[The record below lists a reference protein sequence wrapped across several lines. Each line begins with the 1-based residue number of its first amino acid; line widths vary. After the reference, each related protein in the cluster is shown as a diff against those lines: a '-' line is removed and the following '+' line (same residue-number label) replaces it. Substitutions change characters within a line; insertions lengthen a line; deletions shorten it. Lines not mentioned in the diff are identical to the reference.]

1 MAPTL
6 RSVGRNPGGD
16 VNALNAQFPRPA
28 PTGVD
33 PIQRMPW
40 AASIKRFLGRVLN
53 APSPLQSSTD
63 PRVAVPSSS
72 LLGALLAWSR
82 DAMTGLAVMSGV
94 VNILA
99 LTGSFYMLQVYD
111 RVLASHS
118 ISTLVG
124 ITGLMLGLYALYGIL
139 DTLRCH
145 VLGRLGLRID
155 RLLRDRVFGFV
166 LRAPLENT
174 VASDGLQAVRD
185 LDQVRAVVSGPG
197 PVAVFDAPWLPVYL
211 FLVYLLHPALGL
223 LATAGAAVLL
233 GVTILT
239 ERRARAPALAVAASA
254 GSRQLLLDIAR
265 RNAEIVRA
273 IGLGPALKRR
283 WAAVSERH
291 MHDTIYGLEGSSGL
305 VTFSRVFRMAL
316 QSGML
321 GLGAYIV
328 IRGEATGGVMIAAS
342 IMGGRALAPIE
353 TAIANWRGIVAAR
366 QSYDRLIK
374 ALGSLAVDRPRLAL
388 PVPCERLD
396 VQSLYVGPPGAA
408 RPTVHNASFSLQA
421 GDGVGIIGPSAS
433 GKSTLARALVG
444 VWSPLRGDVCLDGS
458 ALPQWNPD
466 VLGPHVGYV
475 PQDVEIFDGTIAENI
490 ARLEENPDPAAV
502 IAAARAADVHDM
514 IVAMPDGYD
523 TRVGHAGSAL
533 SAGQRQR
540 IALARALYGNPF
552 LVVLDEPNSNLDA
565 QGDAALSRAIG
576 QARARGAIVV
586 VVAHRPSAIGALN
599 KLLMMEDGQ
608 VQAFGAKED
617 VLARVTQRTA
627 GPAAAR
633 ALALVGQASR
643 KG

>member
-6 RSVGRNPGGD
+6 RPGGRNPEDD
-16 VNALNAQFPRPA
+16 VSALIDRLLPSATHGPRPPA
-28 PTGVD
+28 ADPT
-33 PIQRMPW
+33 
-40 AASIKRFLGRVLN
+40 AALSAG
-53 APSPLQSSTD
+53 
-63 PRVAVPSSS
+63 S

-82 DAMTGLAVMSGV
+82 DAIAGLAIMSGV

-124 ITGLMLGLYALYGIL
+124 ITCLMLALYALYGIL
-139 DTLRCH
+139 DTLRSH

-155 RLLRDRVFGFV
+155 RLLRDRVFGVV
-166 LRAPLENT
+166 LRAPLET
-174 VASDGLQAVRD
+174 GAAADGLQAVRD
-185 LDQVRAVVSGPG
+185 LDQVRTVMSGPG
-197 PVAVFDAPWLPVYL
+197 PVALFDAPWLPVYL
-211 FLVYLLHPALGL
+211 VLVYLLHPALGL

-233 GVTILT
+233 GVTILA
-239 ERRARAPALAVAASA
+239 ERRSRAPALAIAASA
-254 GSRQLLLDIAR
+254 GSRQLLLDVAR

-273 IGLGPALKRR
+273 IGLGPALGRR
-283 WAAVSERH
+283 WTEVSERH
-291 MHDTIYGLEGSSGL
+291 MHDTIHALEAPSGL

-342 IMGGRALAPIE
+342 ILGGRALAPIE

-366 QSYDRLIK
+366 QSYERLAT
-374 ALGSLAVDRPRLAL
+374 ALRSLPAERPRLAL
-388 PVPCERLD
+388 PAPGECLD
-396 VQSLYVGPPGAA
+396 VQSLFVGPPEAA
-408 RPTVHNASFSLQA
+408 RPTVHNASFSLKA

-444 VWSPLRGDVCLDGS
+444 VWTPLRGEVRLDGS
-458 ALPQWNPD
+458 ALSQWNPD
-466 VLGPHVGYV
+466 TLGPHIGYV
-475 PQDVEIFDGTIAENI
+475 PQDVEIFDGTIAQNI
-490 ARLEENPDPAAV
+490 ARLEDDPDPAAV
-502 IAAARAADVHDM
+502 IAAARAADIHGM

-523 TRVGHAGSAL
+523 TRVGRAGAAL

-540 IALARALYGNPF
+540 IALARALYGDPF
-552 LVVLDEPNSNLDA
+552 LLVLDEPNSNLDA
-565 QGDAALSRAIG
+565 EGDAALARAVA

-586 VVAHRPSAIGALN
+586 VVAHRPSAIGGLN
-599 KLLMMEDGQ
+599 KLLMMSGGQ
-608 VQAFGAKED
+608 VQAFGDKEE
-617 VLARVTQRTA
+617 VLARVTARPA
-627 GPAAAR
+627 PPAAAP